1 VAFSTEIQGELDAS
15 LLPWRDVSTRK
26 MFGSM
31 VYMAGDK
38 MFAFI
43 HDDKLVVKLPQQ
55 EKARAAESG
64 GARPFVHGQNGQF
77 GDWMEFPLASPEGIE
92 GAIPWIKQS
101 YRYVRVASTDQ
112 VRKSGRTR
120 QGVHWDKA

>member
-1 VAFSTEIQGELDAS
+1 MAFSTEIQGELDAS

-64 GARPFVHGQNGQF
+64 GARPSSTARTASSATG
-77 GDWMEFPLASPEGIE
+77 WSFPWPVPRG
-92 GAIPWIKQS
+92 
-101 YRYVRVASTDQ
+101 
-112 VRKSGRTR
+112 
-120 QGVHWDKA
+120 